1 MALNAA
7 TCTRSALAAAD
18 GALPLAE
25 ARTDTQVPRVVR
37 RIEGGDPRPWALVTV
52 LGRPFEVNFI
62 ALDLRLSTNYSK
74 T

>member
-25 ARTDTQVPRVVR
+25 ARTDTHVPRVVR

-62 ALDLRLSTNYSK
+62 ALDLRASRNYSK